1 MTPGLTVA
9 ERQTILE
16 TAKKSLT
23 SENITALLCN
33 V

>member
-9 ERQTILE
+9 ERETILQ
-16 TAKKSLT
+16 TAKKSLM